1 MRYLTWSSA
10 VRPGGF
16 YTSNKYFHFAIG
28 FGRPLLIFA
37 QNLKTGMLVRS
48 VKSLLVA
55 VFSLSLLVSPL
66 LLVAQPEGEHHKEEV
81 KGEQEKIDPAKLIIE
96 HVSDGHEYHFVTIG
110 HKPVSIPLPVILYSP
125 EKGFTAFMSSAF
137 HHGHEAHQGYR
148 LMSEDFMKEHKLDE
162 VKDEKGKP
170 VYKNDKIYAVDDAGM
185 PILDAKVYDFS
196 LTRNATQML
205 ISVFLLI
212 WLMTSIAKKYKKG
225 VGQTSAPKGFQ
236 NAIEPIIT
244 FVRDD
249 VGKAN
254 LGHSYEKYM
263 PLLLTVFFFILINN
277 LIGLIP
283 GTANVTGNISFT
295 AVLGLISFVVIL
307 FSTNKHF
314 WGHIFNPPV
323 PMGVKPILVPVEI
336 MGIFTKPF
344 ALIIRLFANMI
355 SGHVIILA
363 FICLIFIF
371 GAMNTALGWGT
382 SPFFILL
389 AVFIYVIEILVA
401 FLQAYIFANLT
412 AVFIGQAFEGGH
424 DHHDGH
430 GHDEPAVI

>member
-1 MRYLTWSSA
+1 
-10 VRPGGF
+10 
-16 YTSNKYFHFAIG
+16 
-28 FGRPLLIFA
+28 
-37 QNLKTGMLVRS
+37 MLVRS

-55 VFSLSLLVSPL
+55 VFSLSLLISPL
-66 LLVAQPEGEHHKEEV
+66 LLVAQHGGKEPGREAH
-81 KGEQEKIDPAKLIIE
+81 GGTEEKETLNPAKLIIE
-96 HVSDGHEYHFVTIG
+96 HVSDGHEYHFMTIG
-110 HKPVSIPLPVILYSP
+110 NHPVSIPLPVILYSP
-125 EKGFTAFMSSAF
+125 EKGLSAFMSSAF
-137 HHGHEAHQGYR
+137 HHGKEAHEGYV
-148 LMSEDFMKEHKLDE
+148 LITEEYLKEHKDLE
-162 VKDEKGKP
+162 EMKDDQGKP
-170 VYKNDKIYAVDDAGM
+170 LLKNDKIYALDANGV
-185 PILDAKVYDFS
+185 PDLNAKVYDFS

-205 ISVFLLI
+205 ISVILLVL
-212 WLMTSIAKKYKKG
+212 LMTSIARKYKKG

-236 NAIEPIIT
+236 NAVEPIIT

-254 LGHSYEKYM
+254 LGHKYEKYM

-283 GTANVTGNISFT
+283 GSANVTGNISFT
-295 AVLGLISFVVIL
+295 AMLGLISFVVIL

-314 WGHIFNPPV
+314 WAHIFNPPV
-323 PMGVKPILVPVEI
+323 PGGVKPILIPVEI
-336 MGIFTKPF
+336 LGIFTKPF

-424 DHHDGH
+424 EHHDAH